1 MSIQENVVAGANVG
15 VKKFRL
21 ACKKISLTFPQCS
34 VPREVML
41 DFLSSKKNPVIV
53 VVSRE
58 THKDGNYHLHCY
70 LQYDKQFTS
79 TKSNVYD
86 IVYEGVV
93 FHPNIQATNDKNAWI
108 KYITKTDNE
117 FVSKGLDVKA
127 YLTSREQKKGYCFYA
142 DVIKKGCITK
152 EMIQDNPK
160 MLKGLKNLLNDL
172 EAYKMLPSED
182 DVKRT
187 PLTSVRIWDVDYT
200 VGPRRFKQP
209 QLWICGSKNKGK
221 TTFINELLDK
231 GYKGYEMPTNND
243 WSGYNDGYDF
253 LYIDEFKGGISIQEL
268 NKVLQGNM
276 CRLNTKGGMVVK
288 NKNIPVFIIS
298 NYRPSEVFNKVTD
311 DKLDTLLCRLE
322 VIENYDVPE
331 VVVARQEVVARDV
344 AEVFEKQSNCD
355 FNITIAKDCQRCE
368 GKDIDNDS
376 TVSIPSVS
384 KCGACNGWSVDGRC
398 ACNACDICADVEC
411 AGCSLIWS
419 DKVGKYIRPRP
430 KRIG

>member
-1 MSIQENVVAGANVG
+1 MSTQENVVDAKVG

-21 ACKKISLTFPQCS
+21 ACKKVSLTFPQCP

-41 DFLSSKKNPVIV
+41 EMLCVKKNPVIV

-79 TKSNVYD
+79 TKSSCFDVC
-86 IVYEGVV
+86 YEGVV
-93 FHPNIQATNDKNAWI
+93 YHPNIQATNDKNAWI
-108 KYITKTDNE
+108 KYITKTDTE
-117 FVSKGLDVKA
+117 FLSKGLDVNA
-127 YLTSREQKKGYCFYA
+127 YLASRDTKKGYCFYA
-142 DVIKKGCITK
+142 DVVERGCITK
-152 EMIQDNPK
+152 EMIQSNPK

-182 DVKRT
+182 DVKRA
-187 PLTSVRIWDVDYT
+187 PLTSVNIWGKEYI

-221 TTFINELLDK
+221 TTFINELLEK

-243 WSGYNDGYDF
+243 WTGYNDSYDF
-253 LYIDEFKGGISIQEL
+253 LYIDEFKGGISIQEF

-288 NKNIPVFIIS
+288 NKNIPIFIIS
-298 NYRPSEVFNKVTD
+298 NYRPSEVYDKVSD

-322 VIENYDVPE
+322 VIENYDV
-331 VVVARQEVVARDV
+331 
-344 AEVFEKQSNCD
+344 AEGVENQSDCD
-355 FNITIAKDCQRCE
+355 FNITIAKDCQSCE
-368 GKDIDNDS
+368 RKDIENDS
-376 TVSIPSVS
+376 TVSIPTVV
-384 KCGACNGWSVDGRC
+384 KCGACNGWSVDDRC
-398 ACNACDICADVEC
+398 ACNACEVCADIEC